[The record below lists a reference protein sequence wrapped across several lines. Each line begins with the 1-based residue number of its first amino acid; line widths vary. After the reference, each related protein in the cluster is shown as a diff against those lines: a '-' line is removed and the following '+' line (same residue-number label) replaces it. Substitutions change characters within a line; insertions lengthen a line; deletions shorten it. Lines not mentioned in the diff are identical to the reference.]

1 MVYLDS
7 LVLMHGS
14 NVKREQQE
22 SGMSQITPP
31 PQIIYTQPERKFITY
46 QNIPQRLSLKIR
58 AVIRSIPGISPHFL
72 LASEIWLTQ
81 NEASEINSFT
91 RQILFYEGFLIYL
104 TVQKTYADIMLNHF
118 PKMYKTHSSSKTICN
133 SYQWSINFD
142 YEAKICTFDSVCI
155 V

>member
-1 MVYLDS
+1 MISKYLGSLFMLAWNRIVLFNSYELNAGNTYMVYLDS

-81 NEASEINSFT
+81 NEASEIKKFIHKANT
-91 RQILFYEGFLIYL
+91 LLWGFSNL
-104 TVQKTYADIMLNHF
+104 
-118 PKMYKTHSSSKTICN
+118 
-133 SYQWSINFD
+133 SYSPENLCRHN
-142 YEAKICTFDSVCI
+142 A
-155 V
+155 

>member
-1 MVYLDS
+1 MTSKYLGSLFMLAWNRIVLFNSYELNAGNTYMVYLDS

-81 NEASEINSFT
+81 NEASEIKKFIHKANTLLWGFSN
-91 RQILFYEGFLIYL
+91 LFISPENLCRHN
-104 TVQKTYADIMLNHF
+104 A
-118 PKMYKTHSSSKTICN
+118 
-133 SYQWSINFD
+133 
-142 YEAKICTFDSVCI
+142 
-155 V
+155 

>member
-1 MVYLDS
+1 MISKYLGSLFMLAWNRIVLFNSYELNAGNTYMVYLDS

-81 NEASEINSFT
+81 NEASEIKKFIHKANSLLWGFPN
-91 RQILFYEGFLIYL
+91 LF
-104 TVQKTYADIMLNHF
+104 
-118 PKMYKTHSSSKTICN
+118 N
-133 SYQWSINFD
+133 SPENLCKHN
-142 YEAKICTFDSVCI
+142 A
-155 V
+155 

>member
-1 MVYLDS
+1 MTSKYLGSLFMLAWNRIVLFNSYELNAGNTYMVYLDS

-81 NEASEINSFT
+81 NEASEIKKFIHKANTLLWGFSNLFNSPEN
-91 RQILFYEGFLIYL
+91 LC
-104 TVQKTYADIMLNHF
+104 
-118 PKMYKTHSSSKTICN
+118 THN
-133 SYQWSINFD
+133 
-142 YEAKICTFDSVCI
+142 A
-155 V
+155 

>member
-1 MVYLDS
+1 MISKYLGSLFMLAWNRIVLFNSYELNAGNTYMVYLDS

-81 NEASEINSFT
+81 NEASEIKKFIHKANTLLWGFSNLFNSPEN
-91 RQILFYEGFLIYL
+91 LC
-104 TVQKTYADIMLNHF
+104 
-118 PKMYKTHSSSKTICN
+118 THN
-133 SYQWSINFD
+133 
-142 YEAKICTFDSVCI
+142 A
-155 V
+155 

>member
-1 MVYLDS
+1 MISKYLGSLFMLAWNRIVLFNSYELNAGNTYMVYLDS

-81 NEASEINSFT
+81 NEVSEIKKFIHKANTLLWGFSSLFNSPENLC
-91 RQILFYEGFLIYL
+91 RHN
-104 TVQKTYADIMLNHF
+104 A
-118 PKMYKTHSSSKTICN
+118 
-133 SYQWSINFD
+133 
-142 YEAKICTFDSVCI
+142 
-155 V
+155 

>member
-1 MVYLDS
+1 MISKYLGSLFMLAWNRIVLFNSYELNAGNTYMVYLDS

-81 NEASEINSFT
+81 NEASEIKKFIHKANS
-91 RQILFYEGFLIYL
+91 LLWGFFNL
-104 TVQKTYADIMLNHF
+104 
-118 PKMYKTHSSSKTICN
+118 SN
-133 SYQWSINFD
+133 SPENLCRHN
-142 YEAKICTFDSVCI
+142 A
-155 V
+155 

>member
-1 MVYLDS
+1 MISKYLGSLFMLAWNRIVLFNSYELNAGNTYMVYLDS

-58 AVIRSIPGISPHFL
+58 AVIRSIPGIFPHFL
-72 LASEIWLTQ
+72 LASEI
-81 NEASEINSFT
+81 
-91 RQILFYEGFLIYL
+91 
-104 TVQKTYADIMLNHF
+104 
-118 PKMYKTHSSSKTICN
+118 
-133 SYQWSINFD
+133 
-142 YEAKICTFDSVCI
+142 
-155 V
+155 

>member
-1 MVYLDS
+1 MVSKYLGSLFMLAWNRIVLFNSYELNAGNTYMVYLDS

-81 NEASEINSFT
+81 NEASEIKKFIHKANSLLWGFPN
-91 RQILFYEGFLIYL
+91 LF
-104 TVQKTYADIMLNHF
+104 
-118 PKMYKTHSSSKTICN
+118 N
-133 SYQWSINFD
+133 SPENLCRHN
-142 YEAKICTFDSVCI
+142 A
-155 V
+155 

>member
-1 MVYLDS
+1 MISKYLGSLFMLAWNRIVLFNSYELNAGNTYMVYLDS

-58 AVIRSIPGISPHFL
+58 AVIRSILGISPHFL

-81 NEASEINSFT
+81 NEASEIKKFIHKANSLLWGFPN
-91 RQILFYEGFLIYL
+91 LF
-104 TVQKTYADIMLNHF
+104 
-118 PKMYKTHSSSKTICN
+118 N
-133 SYQWSINFD
+133 SPENLCRHN
-142 YEAKICTFDSVCI
+142 A
-155 V
+155 

>member
-1 MVYLDS
+1 MISKYLGSLFMLAWNRIVLFNSYELNAGNTYMVYLDS

-58 AVIRSIPGISPHFL
+58 AVIRSILGISPHFL

-81 NEASEINSFT
+81 NEASEIKKFIHKANTLLWGFPNLSNS
-91 RQILFYEGFLIYL
+91 
-104 TVQKTYADIMLNHF
+104 
-118 PKMYKTHSSSKTICN
+118 PKNLCRHN
-133 SYQWSINFD
+133 
-142 YEAKICTFDSVCI
+142 A
-155 V
+155 

>member
-1 MVYLDS
+1 MTSIYLGSLFMLAWNRIVLFNSYELNAGNTYMVYLDS

-31 PQIIYTQPERKFITY
+31 PQIIYTQPERKFITF

-81 NEASEINSFT
+81 NEASEIKKFIHKANTLLWGFSNLFNSPEN
-91 RQILFYEGFLIYL
+91 LC
-104 TVQKTYADIMLNHF
+104 
-118 PKMYKTHSSSKTICN
+118 THN
-133 SYQWSINFD
+133 
-142 YEAKICTFDSVCI
+142 A
-155 V
+155 

>member
-1 MVYLDS
+1 MISKYLGSLFMLAWNRIVLFNSYELNAGNTYMVYLDS

-81 NEASEINSFT
+81 NEASEIKKFIHKANTLLWGFSNLFNSP
-91 RQILFYEGFLIYL
+91 ENLICRHN
-104 TVQKTYADIMLNHF
+104 A
-118 PKMYKTHSSSKTICN
+118 
-133 SYQWSINFD
+133 
-142 YEAKICTFDSVCI
+142 
-155 V
+155 

>member
-1 MVYLDS
+1 MISKYLGSLFMLAWNRIVLFNSYELNAGNTYMVYLDS

-81 NEASEINSFT
+81 NEASEIKKFIHKANSLLWGFPN
-91 RQILFYEGFLIYL
+91 LF
-104 TVQKTYADIMLNHF
+104 
-118 PKMYKTHSSSKTICN
+118 N
-133 SYQWSINFD
+133 SPENLCRHN
-142 YEAKICTFDSVCI
+142 A
-155 V
+155 

>member
-1 MVYLDS
+1 MISKYLGSLFMLAWNRIVLFNSLELNAGNTYMVYLDS

-81 NEASEINSFT
+81 NEASEIKKFIHKANTLLWKFSNLSNSPENLC
-91 RQILFYEGFLIYL
+91 RHN
-104 TVQKTYADIMLNHF
+104 A
-118 PKMYKTHSSSKTICN
+118 
-133 SYQWSINFD
+133 
-142 YEAKICTFDSVCI
+142 
-155 V
+155 

>member
-46 QNIPQRLSLKIR
+46 QNITENQ
-58 AVIRSIPGISPHFL
+58 GCN
-72 LASEIWLTQ
+72 Q
-81 NEASEINSFT
+81 INSWNFPPF
-91 RQILFYEGFLIYL
+91 LAGFRDMID
-104 TVQKTYADIMLNHF
+104 T
-118 PKMYKTHSSSKTICN
+118 
-133 SYQWSINFD
+133 
-142 YEAKICTFDSVCI
+142 E
-155 V
+155 

>member
-1 MVYLDS
+1 MLAWNRIVLFNSYELNAGNTYMVYLDS

-46 QNIPQRLSLKIR
+46 QNIPQRLSLKTR

-81 NEASEINSFT
+81 NEVSEIKKFIHKANSLLWGFPN
-91 RQILFYEGFLIYL
+91 LF
-104 TVQKTYADIMLNHF
+104 
-118 PKMYKTHSSSKTICN
+118 N
-133 SYQWSINFD
+133 SPENLCRHN
-142 YEAKICTFDSVCI
+142 A
-155 V
+155 

>member
-1 MVYLDS
+1 MISKYLGSLLMLAWNRIVLFNSYELNAGNTYMVYLDS

-31 PQIIYTQPERKFITY
+31 PQIIYTQSERKFITY

-81 NEASEINSFT
+81 NEASEIKKFIHKANSLLWGFPN
-91 RQILFYEGFLIYL
+91 LF
-104 TVQKTYADIMLNHF
+104 
-118 PKMYKTHSSSKTICN
+118 N
-133 SYQWSINFD
+133 SPENLCRHN
-142 YEAKICTFDSVCI
+142 A
-155 V
+155 

>member
-1 MVYLDS
+1 MISKYLGSLFMLAWNRIVLFNSYELNAGNTYMVYLDS

-31 PQIIYTQPERKFITY
+31 PQIIYTQPERKFITF

-81 NEASEINSFT
+81 NEVSEIKKFIHKANTLLWGFSNLFNSPEN
-91 RQILFYEGFLIYL
+91 LC
-104 TVQKTYADIMLNHF
+104 
-118 PKMYKTHSSSKTICN
+118 THN
-133 SYQWSINFD
+133 
-142 YEAKICTFDSVCI
+142 A
-155 V
+155 

>member
-1 MVYLDS
+1 MISKYLGSLFMLAWNRIVLFNSYELNAGNTYMVYLDS

-31 PQIIYTQPERKFITY
+31 PQIIYTQSERKFITY

-58 AVIRSIPGISPHFL
+58 AVIRSNPGISPHFL

-81 NEASEINSFT
+81 NEASEIKKFIHKANSLLWGFPN
-91 RQILFYEGFLIYL
+91 LF
-104 TVQKTYADIMLNHF
+104 
-118 PKMYKTHSSSKTICN
+118 N
-133 SYQWSINFD
+133 SPENLCRHN
-142 YEAKICTFDSVCI
+142 A
-155 V
+155 

>member
-1 MVYLDS
+1 MISKYLGSLFMLAWNRIVLFNSYQLNAGNTYMVYLDS

-58 AVIRSIPGISPHFL
+58 AVIRSIPGIYPHFL

-81 NEASEINSFT
+81 NEASEIKKFIHKANSLLWGFPN
-91 RQILFYEGFLIYL
+91 LF
-104 TVQKTYADIMLNHF
+104 
-118 PKMYKTHSSSKTICN
+118 N
-133 SYQWSINFD
+133 SPENLCRHN
-142 YEAKICTFDSVCI
+142 A
-155 V
+155 

>member
-1 MVYLDS
+1 MISKYLGSLLMLAWNRIVLFNSYELNAGNTYMVYLDS

-81 NEASEINSFT
+81 NEASEIKKFIHKANSLLWGFPN
-91 RQILFYEGFLIYL
+91 LF
-104 TVQKTYADIMLNHF
+104 
-118 PKMYKTHSSSKTICN
+118 N
-133 SYQWSINFD
+133 SPENLCRHN
-142 YEAKICTFDSVCI
+142 A
-155 V
+155 

>member
-1 MVYLDS
+1 MISKYLGSLFMLAWNRIVLFNSYELNAENTYMVYLDS

-81 NEASEINSFT
+81 NEASEIKKFIHKANSLLWGFPN
-91 RQILFYEGFLIYL
+91 LF
-104 TVQKTYADIMLNHF
+104 
-118 PKMYKTHSSSKTICN
+118 N
-133 SYQWSINFD
+133 SPENLCRHN
-142 YEAKICTFDSVCI
+142 A
-155 V
+155 

>member
-1 MVYLDS
+1 MISKYLGSLFMLAWNRIVLFNSYELNAGNTYMVYLDS

-81 NEASEINSFT
+81 NEASEIKKFIHKANTLLWGFSNLFNSPENLC
-91 RQILFYEGFLIYL
+91 R
-104 TVQKTYADIMLNHF
+104 LN
-118 PKMYKTHSSSKTICN
+118 
-133 SYQWSINFD
+133 
-142 YEAKICTFDSVCI
+142 A
-155 V
+155 

>member
-1 MVYLDS
+1 MISIYLGSLFMLAWNRIVLFNSYELNAGNTYMVYLDS

-81 NEASEINSFT
+81 NEASEIKKFIHKANSLLWGFPN
-91 RQILFYEGFLIYL
+91 LF
-104 TVQKTYADIMLNHF
+104 
-118 PKMYKTHSSSKTICN
+118 N
-133 SYQWSINFD
+133 SPENLCRHN
-142 YEAKICTFDSVCI
+142 A
-155 V
+155 

>member
-1 MVYLDS
+1 MTSKYLGSLFMLAWNRIVLFNSYELNAGNTYMVYLDS

-31 PQIIYTQPERKFITY
+31 PQIIYTQPERKFITF

-81 NEASEINSFT
+81 NEASEIKKFIHKANSLLWGFPN
-91 RQILFYEGFLIYL
+91 LF
-104 TVQKTYADIMLNHF
+104 
-118 PKMYKTHSSSKTICN
+118 N
-133 SYQWSINFD
+133 SPENLCRHN
-142 YEAKICTFDSVCI
+142 A
-155 V
+155 

>member
-1 MVYLDS
+1 MISKYLGSLFMLAWNRIVLFNSYELNAGNTYMVYLDS

-46 QNIPQRLSLKIR
+46 QNIPQRLSLKIK

-81 NEASEINSFT
+81 NEASEIKKFIHKANSLLWGFPN
-91 RQILFYEGFLIYL
+91 LF
-104 TVQKTYADIMLNHF
+104 
-118 PKMYKTHSSSKTICN
+118 N
-133 SYQWSINFD
+133 SPENLCRHN
-142 YEAKICTFDSVCI
+142 A
-155 V
+155 

>member
-1 MVYLDS
+1 MTFKYLGSLFMLAWNRIVLFNSYELNAGNTYMVYLDS

-31 PQIIYTQPERKFITY
+31 PQIIYTQPERKFITF

-58 AVIRSIPGISPHFL
+58 AVIRSIPRISPHFL

-81 NEASEINSFT
+81 NEASEIKKFIHKANTLLWGFSNLFNSPEN
-91 RQILFYEGFLIYL
+91 LC
-104 TVQKTYADIMLNHF
+104 
-118 PKMYKTHSSSKTICN
+118 THN
-133 SYQWSINFD
+133 
-142 YEAKICTFDSVCI
+142 A
-155 V
+155 

>member
-1 MVYLDS
+1 MISKYLGSLFMLAWNRIVLFNSYELNAGNTYMVYLDS

-31 PQIIYTQPERKFITY
+31 PQIIYTQPERKFITF

-81 NEASEINSFT
+81 NEASEIKKFIHKANTLLWGFSNLFNSPEN
-91 RQILFYEGFLIYL
+91 LC
-104 TVQKTYADIMLNHF
+104 
-118 PKMYKTHSSSKTICN
+118 THN
-133 SYQWSINFD
+133 
-142 YEAKICTFDSVCI
+142 A
-155 V
+155 

>member
-58 AVIRSIPGISPHFL
+58 AVIRSITGFSPHFL
-72 LASEIWLTQ
+72 LASEI
-81 NEASEINSFT
+81 
-91 RQILFYEGFLIYL
+91 
-104 TVQKTYADIMLNHF
+104 
-118 PKMYKTHSSSKTICN
+118 
-133 SYQWSINFD
+133 
-142 YEAKICTFDSVCI
+142 
-155 V
+155 

>member
-1 MVYLDS
+1 MISKYLGSLFMLAWNRIVLFNSYELNAGNTYMVYLDS

-81 NEASEINSFT
+81 NEASEIKKFIHKANTLLWGFSNLSNSPENLC
-91 RQILFYEGFLIYL
+91 RHN
-104 TVQKTYADIMLNHF
+104 A
-118 PKMYKTHSSSKTICN
+118 
-133 SYQWSINFD
+133 
-142 YEAKICTFDSVCI
+142 
-155 V
+155 

>member
-1 MVYLDS
+1 MISKYLGSLFMLAWNRIVLFNSYELNAGNTYMVYLDS

-81 NEASEINSFT
+81 NEASEIKKFIHKANTLLWGFPNLSNSPENLC
-91 RQILFYEGFLIYL
+91 RHN
-104 TVQKTYADIMLNHF
+104 A
-118 PKMYKTHSSSKTICN
+118 
-133 SYQWSINFD
+133 
-142 YEAKICTFDSVCI
+142 
-155 V
+155 

>member
-1 MVYLDS
+1 MTSKYLGSLFMLAWNRIVLFNSYELNAGNTYMVYLDS

-31 PQIIYTQPERKFITY
+31 PQIIYTQPERKFITF

-81 NEASEINSFT
+81 NEASEIKKFIHKANTLLWGFSNLFNSPEN
-91 RQILFYEGFLIYL
+91 LC
-104 TVQKTYADIMLNHF
+104 
-118 PKMYKTHSSSKTICN
+118 THN
-133 SYQWSINFD
+133 
-142 YEAKICTFDSVCI
+142 A
-155 V
+155 

>member
-1 MVYLDS
+1 MTSKYLGSLFMLAWNRIVLFNSYELNAGNTYMVYLDS

-81 NEASEINSFT
+81 NEASEIKKFIHKANSLLWGFPN
-91 RQILFYEGFLIYL
+91 LF
-104 TVQKTYADIMLNHF
+104 
-118 PKMYKTHSSSKTICN
+118 N
-133 SYQWSINFD
+133 SPENLCRHN
-142 YEAKICTFDSVCI
+142 A
-155 V
+155 

>member
-1 MVYLDS
+1 MISKYLGSLFMLAWNRIVLFNSYELNAGNTYMVYLDS

-31 PQIIYTQPERKFITY
+31 PQIIYTQSERKFITY

-81 NEASEINSFT
+81 NEVSEIKKFIHKANTLLWGFPNLSNSPENLC
-91 RQILFYEGFLIYL
+91 RHN
-104 TVQKTYADIMLNHF
+104 A
-118 PKMYKTHSSSKTICN
+118 
-133 SYQWSINFD
+133 
-142 YEAKICTFDSVCI
+142 
-155 V
+155 